1 MGGRQLPGEFLVFVV
16 KIITGPV
23 RPYVLYIFSITA
35 PSQAPR
41 NFSSTAVTSTIIT
54 ASWQLPPADS
64 RNGMIKG
71 FKLFYKRKGSAESP
85 TISPISN
92 GTEFNRDVSGL
103 VSNTKYEFEV
113 LAFTSVGDGPK
124 TFPVVVRTMK
134 GGESSK
140 KMFNTF

>member
-1 MGGRQLPGEFLVFVV
+1 M
-16 KIITGPV
+16 

-140 KMFNTF
+140 KMLNTF